1 ISIPA
6 LERTVDTALARI
18 GDVQQIESYD
28 EYLLVSRAKF
38 LLIPTGRWDL
48 LAPILTWPECS
59 SGAGNRLVWLEVVA
73 GTALRRGDL
82 GSAGALLRE
91 LKHDAIAS
99 EEPQRILPMAGV
111 VLPWAALSG
120 DHTTAAEVADTI
132 LGLRGQTLW
141 ALHAPPTIPRSFAQI
156 GDIDSLRRFAD
167 HVGAGT
173 TADQVRITS
182 STAH

>member
-48 LAPILTWPECS
+48 LAPILRRRECS

-82 GSAGALLRE
+82 GSAGSLLSE
-91 LKHDAIAS
+91 FEDDAIAS
-99 EEPQRILPMAGV
+99 DEPQRILPMAGV

-120 DHTTAAEVADTI
+120 DRARAAAVADAI
-132 LGLRGQTLW
+132 LG
-141 ALHAPPTIPRSFAQI
+141 
-156 GDIDSLRRFAD
+156 
-167 HVGAGT
+167 
-173 TADQVRITS
+173 
-182 STAH
+182 